1 MTTTATRCFTCMAEI
16 SGPTCP
22 TCGATAGSIVDN
34 TLYLPA
40 GITLN
45 NRYLIGKTIGFGGFG
60 VVYLAWDTSLD
71 VRVAVKE
78 FLPKDMAGRS
88 GDHLSL
94 IPYSGGG
101 AGDLEFGIKKFLEEA
116 KALARFQD
124 HPGIVTVH
132 ESFRANN
139 TAYMVMQYLDGMTL
153 KEYLKRQPDGRLP
166 AATAV
171 KTMIP
176 IMDALREVH
185 KAGFVHR
192 DISPDNIFITR
203 QSQVKLLDFGAARYA
218 LGEHSKSLT
227 SILKHGYAPVEQYS
241 SKGNQGP
248 WTDVY
253 AVSATLYRC
262 ITGETPADAMER
274 VQEESLQAPGA
285 LGVALPPAFE
295 AALLKGL
302 ALRAVERFENIE
314 QLQSALLAVTS
325 VKVPVAPP
333 QPPLPAPA
341 TELSEEPPPIFEPY
355 PIPKEQPT
363 PWFGRIGVALGVVLL
378 LSVLWLVVGVPV
390 RAKFLQSRAEA
401 PAPAPASPP
410 APVDTPRPVE
420 SALPTGSSPEIEMV
434 KVAGGCFQMGDTFG
448 DGSGDENP
456 VHEVCVSDFSIGK
469 YEVTQGQWQA
479 VMGNNP
485 SNFSS
490 CGDDCPVEN
499 VSWDD
504 VQEFIRK
511 LNERR
516 GGSVTR
522 PYRLPTESEWEYAA
536 RSGGKQE
543 KFSGGDKI
551 DAVAWYASNSGN
563 GTHPV
568 GRKLANGLGLYDMSG
583 NVWEWVNDWYDSGY
597 YGKSPRDN
605 PQGPTTGSGRV
616 CRGGGWDYVPRNV
629 RAAYRNDFDPGFRD
643 NILGF
648 RLVAP
653 VQ

>member
-1 MTTTATRCFTCMAEI
+1 MTTTATRCLSCMAEMTG
-16 SGPTCP
+16 STCP
-22 TCGATAGSIVDN
+22 TCGVVAGSLVDN
-34 TLYLPA
+34 PLYLPA
-40 GITLN
+40 GIILN

-60 VVYLAWDTSLD
+60 VVYLAWDTNLD
-71 VRVAVKE
+71 VRVGVKE

-88 GDHLSL
+88 ADHLSL
-94 IPYSGGG
+94 VPYSGGG
-101 AGDLEFGIKKFLEEA
+101 TGDLEFGIKKFLEEA

-218 LGEHSKSLT
+218 MGEHSKSLT

-262 ITGETPADAMER
+262 ITGEIPVDAMER
-274 VQEESLQAPGA
+274 VQEESLQSPGA
-285 LGVALPPAFE
+285 LGVELTSAFE

-302 ALRAVERFENIE
+302 ALRAAERFENIE
-314 QLQSALLAVTS
+314 QLQSALLAVAS
-325 VKVPVAPP
+325 VKVPVATP

-341 TELSEEPPPIFEPY
+341 TKSSGEPLPVFESHS
-355 PIPKEQPT
+355 IPKGQPT
-363 PWFGRIGVALGVVLL
+363 SWFGRIGVALGVILL

-390 RAKFLQSRAEA
+390 RAKFLQSRAETPA
-401 PAPAPASPP
+401 PAPAPVEA
-410 APVDTPRPVE
+410 PRPVE
-420 SALPTGSSPEIEMV
+420 SSLPTGSSPEIEMV

-448 DGSGDENP
+448 DGGSGEDKP

-469 YEVTQGQWQA
+469 YEVTQGQWQK
-479 VMGNNP
+479 VMGKNP
-485 SNFSS
+485 SEFSS

-511 LNERR
+511 SNERR

-522 PYRLPTESEWEYAA
+522 PYRLPTEAEWEYAA

-543 KFSGGDKI
+543 KFSGDNI
-551 DAVAWYASNSGN
+551 NAVAWYVSNSDSK
-563 GTHPV
+563 THPV
-568 GRKLANGLGLYDMSG
+568 GRKQANGLGLYDMSG
-583 NVWEWVNDWYDSGY
+583 NVWEWVNDWFDSGY
-597 YGKSPRDN
+597 YGKSPREN
-605 PQGPTTGSGRV
+605 PGGPLAGSARV
-616 CRGGGWDYVPRNV
+616 LRGGG
-629 RAAYRNDFDPGFRD
+629 YRNSPEYVRTSGRNRNIPGLRD
-643 NILGF
+643 KLFGF